1 MERIAPVEGKHAPFL
16 LKALNWASRRWLG
29 QEATPTKI
37 LAHNPGFLL
46 PSLGMS
52 RFVQGKTAL
61 PPAIRPLAMHL
72 VAEINGC
79 AWCMDF
85 GQAMGMKQGIA
96 AEKFAAVADYAT
108 SPLFS
113 PAEQAALAY
122 AAAVTQIGAHVSDAT
137 FATLKKHFSERAI
150 VELTVAIAAEN
161 FYNRCN
167 APLGIESQGFCA
179 IPARSLVTSKHA
191 KRCARI

>member
-1 MERIAPVEGKHAPFL
+1 MERITPVEGKHAPLL

-37 LAHNPGFLL
+37 LAHNPGFLF
-46 PSLGMS
+46 PSLFMS
-52 RFVQGKTAL
+52 RFAQAKSTL

-79 AWCMDF
+79 AWCMDV
-85 GQAMGMKQGIA
+85 GLAMGLKQGIP

-122 AAAVTQIGAHVSDAT
+122 AAAVTQTGAHVSDAT
-137 FATLKKHFSERAI
+137 FATLRQHFSEREI

-161 FYNRCN
+161 FYNRFN

-179 IPARSLVTSKHA
+179 IPARPMATSRHA
-191 KRCARI
+191 A

>member
-1 MERIAPVEGKHAPFL
+1 MERITPVGGKHAPLL
-16 LKALNWASRRWLG
+16 LKALNWVSRRWFG

-46 PSLGMS
+46 PSLFMS

-79 AWCMDF
+79 AWCRDF
-85 GQAMGMKQGIA
+85 GQAMGMKQGIP
-96 AEKFAAVADYAT
+96 AEKFAAVADYTT
-108 SPLFS
+108 SLLFT
-113 PAEQAALAY
+113 PAERAALAY
-122 AAAVTQIGAHVSDAT
+122 AAAVTQTGAHVSDAT
-137 FATLKKHFSERAI
+137 FATLKEHFSEREI

-161 FYNRCN
+161 FYNRFN

-179 IPARSLVTSKHA
+179 IPSRPMATSRHA
-191 KRCARI
+191 A

>member
-1 MERIAPVEGKHAPFL
+1 MERITPVEGKHAPLL
-16 LKALNWASRRWLG
+16 LKALNWVGRRWFG

-37 LAHNPGFLL
+37 LAHSPGLLL
-46 PSLGMS
+46 PSLFTS
-52 RFVQGKTAL
+52 RFAQVKSTL
-61 PPAIRPLAMHL
+61 PPAMRPLVMHL

-79 AWCMDF
+79 SWCMDF
-85 GQAMGMKQGIA
+85 GQAMGMRQGIP

-113 PAEQAALAY
+113 PAERAALDY
-122 AAAVTQIGAHVSDAT
+122 AAAVTQTGAHVSDAT
-137 FATLKKHFSERAI
+137 FATLKKHFSDREI

-179 IPARSLVTSKHA
+179 IPARPMATSRHA
-191 KRCARI
+191 A

>member
-1 MERIAPVEGKHAPFL
+1 MERIAPVEGKHAPL
-16 LKALNWASRRWLG
+16 MLKALNWVSRRWLG

-46 PSLGMS
+46 PSLTMS
-52 RFVQGKTAL
+52 RFVQGKAAL
-61 PPAIRPLAMHL
+61 PPTIRPLVMHL

-79 AWCMDF
+79 SWCMDF
-85 GQAMGMKQGIA
+85 GQAMGMKQGIP
-96 AEKFAAVADYAT
+96 AEQFAAVADYAT

-113 PAEQAALAY
+113 PAERAALDY
-122 AAAVTQIGAHVSDAT
+122 AAAVTQTGAHVSDAT
-137 FATLKKHFSERAI
+137 FATLKQHFADREI

-161 FYNRCN
+161 FYNRFN

-179 IPARSLVTSKHA
+179 IPARPMAASSHA
-191 KRCARI
+191 A